1 MKRQS
6 QITRNVDP
14 KVSTNKTYNSTNY
27 SSGMKSPTR
36 KPSNLNPNATGGKP
50 PMKNSGAKVSGL
62 AAYRRSSDSALVV
75 P

>member
-6 QITRNVDP
+6 QITRNPDP

-36 KPSNLNPNATGGKP
+36 MTSNATGGKP
-50 PMKNSGAKVSGL
+50 PIKNSGTKASGL
-62 AAYRRSSDSALVV
+62 AAYSTRRSSDSALVV